1 MFTRYLD
8 FQGRIGRMEYF
19 VNTLK
24 FLGIFFIAAF
34 VVGIVAA
41 LTPSRLLSPWILV
54 ILAIPAICLF
64 TYAACRFGWSQGAKR
79 AHDLGH
85 SGWIQLV
92 ALIPLV
98 GWLLSLYLLFAP
110 GQEHDNAFGVR
121 NSG

>member
-19 VNTLK
+19 LNALK
-24 FLGIFFIAAF
+24 FWGMFFILAFVIGIF
-34 VVGIVAA
+34 AA
-41 LTPSRLLSPWILV
+41 LMPSRLHSPALWVLF
-54 ILAIPAICLF
+54 AIPAFCLF
-64 TYAACRFGWSQGAKR
+64 TYATCRFGWSQGAKR

-92 ALIPLV
+92 TLIPFV